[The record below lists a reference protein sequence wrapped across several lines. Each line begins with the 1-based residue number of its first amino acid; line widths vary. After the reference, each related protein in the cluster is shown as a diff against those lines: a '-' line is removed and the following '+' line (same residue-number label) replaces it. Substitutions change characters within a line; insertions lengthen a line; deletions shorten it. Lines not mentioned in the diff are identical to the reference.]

1 MCTDTHVHSDKHA
14 DSRLA
19 GRQANRQTDRQTDR
33 QTEGNHA
40 PFSLLQHAS
49 LLGAS
54 DNITILLAVTLL
66 PLVST
71 LTRTDTQAVQLHNT
85 SKMWSAL

>member
-33 QTEGNHA
+33 QTEA
-40 PFSLLQHAS
+40 TTPPFHFYSMRACLAHPTTSRSCLPSLSS
-49 LLGAS
+49 LS
-54 DNITILLAVTLL
+54 
-66 PLVST
+66 
-71 LTRTDTQAVQLHNT
+71 
-85 SKMWSAL
+85 